1 MSYVKAYPLVLIAVV
16 AARLLS
22 AQTDPQQD
30 LAKAF
35 ARERDGRTAQAI
47 VDVQALLN
55 SNSLSALG
63 AGKAGNILGLAYED
77 EGNFPRAQQAYEQS
91 IRILEKLPSNIRDYA
106 MALDGLGGLY
116 LANGFNVMSAS
127 RFQ

>member
-1 MSYVKAYPLVLIAVV
+1 MSYVKAYPSVLIAVV

-47 VDVQALLN
+47 VDVQALLD

-63 AGKAGNILGLAYED
+63 AGKAWNILGLAYED
-77 EGNFPRAQQAYEQS
+77 QGDFPHAQRAYEQS
-91 IRILEKLPSNIRDYA
+91 IRILAKLSDNIRDYT
-106 MALDGLGGLY
+106 MAL
-116 LANGFNVMSAS
+116 
-127 RFQ
+127 